1 MANALSHAGEK
12 ARSAVF
18 AMPVAERW
26 WTRLRLLVCALASVF
41 LIAPLVIVLII
52 SFSSAPFLTF
62 PPPGLSMRWYE
73 NLFGNPMWLGSL
85 ITSVKILVPTAIL
98 ATVLGTAAAYGL
110 ARTEF
115 PGRSIVI
122 GFLMAPLVVPII
134 IIAAGIFGVF
144 RMMGLHGTLTGL
156 IIAHTVLTIPYVLAT
171 VSAALAMVERQLED
185 AALTLGASPWNC
197 FRRVTLPLITPAILS
212 GLLFAMVI
220 SFDELVVSLFISTP
234 AVRPVT
240 VQMWSNI
247 RGDVDPTIAAVAT
260 LLLLFSLT
268 ALLAEHVV
276 RRRSKIVADV

>member
-1 MANALSHAGEK
+1 MANALSHAGEG
-12 ARSAVF
+12 AQPAVF

-52 SFSSAPFLTF
+52 SFSSAPFLSF